1 MAMTYNDR
9 IIKECIKQNIKKY
22 RVTNELTQSQV
33 CEAIGTSRTT
43 YTKWECGDSMPNIVQ
58 LAKLGMIYG
67 VKTDAFLDGMD
78 QFSVA
83 YGYNEL
89 YGEKYLSDLSDDERY
104 IIMRYRM
111 LNKSDKKKIKNF
123 IESNIIEQK

>member
-1 MAMTYNDR
+1 MAISSFNDK
-9 IIKECIKQNIKKY
+9 IVKECIKQNIKKF

-33 CEAIGTSRTT
+33 CEVLGMSRTT
-43 YTKWECGDSMPNIVQ
+43 YTKWESGDSMPNTVQ

-67 VKTDAFLDGMD
+67 VKPDAFFDGME
-78 QFSVA
+78 QFNVA

-104 IIMRYRM
+104 IVMKYRL
-111 LNKSDKKKIKNF
+111 LNKGDKKKIKDF
-123 IESNIIEQK
+123 IENSINE